1 MHFSQVVLCATVLS
15 FLQAVAARPVVE
27 GISSESSPPGSTPST
42 TEVSGT
48 ESYTEVGISSAN
60 GTETQTLPS
69 TTTGSS
75 ATSGTNWSFHY
86 WDLAY
91 LDCRFNH
98 QYYRR
103 QSW

>member
-1 MHFSQVVLCATVLS
+1 MYFSQVVLCATVLS
-15 FLQAVAARPVVE
+15 FLQAVAARPVIE
-27 GISSESSPPGSTPST
+27 GTNSESSLPGSTPSNI
-42 TEVSGT
+42 EVSGT
-48 ESYTEVGISSAN
+48 EAYTRDGISSAN
-60 GTETQTLPS
+60 GTETQTFS
-69 TTTGSS
+69 SATASSS

-91 LDCRFNH
+91 LDYRFNQ